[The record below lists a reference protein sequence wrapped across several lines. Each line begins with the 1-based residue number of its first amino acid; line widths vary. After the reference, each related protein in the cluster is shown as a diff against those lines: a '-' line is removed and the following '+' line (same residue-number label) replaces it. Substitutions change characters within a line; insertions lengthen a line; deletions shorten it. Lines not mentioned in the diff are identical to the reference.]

1 MGAVADSAGNA
12 ASGMNKAAG
21 AAKKA
26 KQAFGLAKFD
36 ELNVV
41 SSNDSSGGG
50 SGSGGSSGGGYESD
64 QFDMGTLPED
74 GDAVSDKLKSIVD
87 LMNQLKNS
95 FSQGFWDAF
104 GDTSVFDSIQGS
116 SLSKAV

>member
-1 MGAVADSAGNA
+1 MGAVADSAGDA

-50 SGSGGSSGGGYESD
+50 SGSAGSGGGYKSD

-74 GDAVSDKLKSIVD
+74 GDAVSDKLKNIVD
-87 LMNQLKNS
+87 LMNQLKSS

-104 GDTSVFDSIQGS
+104 GDTSVFDSIQ
-116 SLSKAV
+116 

>member
-1 MGAVADSAGNA
+1 
-12 ASGMNKAAG
+12 MNKAAG

-50 SGSGGSSGGGYESD
+50 SGSGEAGGGGYESD

-74 GDAVSDKLKSIVD
+74 G
-87 LMNQLKNS
+87 
-95 FSQGFWDAF
+95 
-104 GDTSVFDSIQGS
+104 TR
-116 SLSKAV
+116 